1 MHLSEV
7 TVMKNSECTIYIMF
21 KDRCI
26 NRFRR
31 EREGWFL
38 TSSNRT
44 VRPCTAEQ
52 LLSHLLPALAGIKGP
67 YVTVRVEP
75 DK

>member
-1 MHLSEV
+1 
-7 TVMKNSECTIYIMF
+7 MF

-26 NRFRR
+26 NRFGK
-31 EREGWFL
+31 EKEGWFL
-38 TSSNRT
+38 TNSNGT

-67 YVTVRVEP
+67 HVTGKVEP
-75 DK
+75 DKKD